1 MIDGKPPRGAMAA
14 TAAAAAVQDATRL
27 ESLVGFSLFFFLFIY
42 YTNIYFSLRRSAA
55 TTEKGSNDAGCIV

>member
-1 MIDGKPPRGAMAA
+1 MAA

-27 ESLVGFSLFFFLFIY
+27 EPLVGFFLSFVLFFY

-55 TTEKGSNDAGCIV
+55 TTEKGSNDASGVVWALGE